1 MNKLTTIYFD
11 LFGVLLGADK
21 STIIQYISVKTNNQY
36 EIVDKVFSEQFNK
49 FEKRDI
55 NFNQFFQNLQYGLV
69 NGELLP
75 VAEFKSTWMQQE
87 LSELPTVNYLLKLK
101 EKYSI
106 NLISNISNSYLKLLQ
121 KKFDFF
127 KVFEFCITSELAN
140 ASKPSKDIFHYALK
154 KTGTLASEALFIDDQ
169 KQNVNSAESIGM
181 KGHQY
186 ISYHQFKKY
195 IETYV

>member
-1 MNKLTTIYFD
+1 
-11 LFGVLLGADK
+11 
-21 STIIQYISVKTNNQY
+21 
-36 EIVDKVFSEQFNK
+36 
-49 FEKRDI
+49 
-55 NFNQFFQNLQYGLV
+55 
-69 NGELLP
+69 
-75 VAEFKSTWMQQE
+75 MQQE